1 VDAVTAAKKP
11 AARRKR
17 APAKPEPV
25 TCPDCDG
32 HGEITEAVKV
42 GARKSR
48 ITGHRQT
55 GLCLTCLG
63 TGQAAD

>member
-1 VDAVTAAKKP
+1 MK
-11 AARRKR
+11 
-17 APAKPEPV
+17 
-25 TCPDCDG
+25 CPDCDG

-42 GARKSR
+42 GTRKGR
-48 ITGHRQT
+48 LTGDHQT